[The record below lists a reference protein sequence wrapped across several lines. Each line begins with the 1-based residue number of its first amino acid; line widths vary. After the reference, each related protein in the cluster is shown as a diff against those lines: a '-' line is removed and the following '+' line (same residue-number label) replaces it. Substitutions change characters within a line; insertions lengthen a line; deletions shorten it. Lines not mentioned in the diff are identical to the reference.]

1 MIQQKPGPANSFCDC
16 LLCRGAAPT
25 TATRPLDP
33 LRPLVVKKLEIF
45 GKMNA
50 WILCHAS
57 DLAPWKPWE
66 VAAVVELLLRERDVI
81 GHSDGDV
88 ELVRPG
94 RLRTRQARAL
104 EVTEEA
110 GRALFDILPT
120 TPKTTKTKTAFGL
133 IVGAVRYFTQLDG
146 DDNDEEKHGKR

>member
-16 LLCRGAAPT
+16 LLCRGAAPK
-25 TATRPLDP
+25 TALRSLDP
-33 LRPLVVKKLEIF
+33 LRPLVVNKLQTL
-45 GKMNA
+45 GRMNA

-66 VAAVVELLLRERDVI
+66 VAAVVELLLRDGDVV
-81 GHSDGDV
+81 GHADGDV

-94 RLRTRQARAL
+94 RASARHARAL
-104 EVTEEA
+104 DITAQA

-120 TPKTTKTKTAFGL
+120 TPKTTQTKTAFAL
-133 IVGAVRYFTQLDG
+133 VLGAVRYFTQLDG